1 MYKFSIVT
9 VEQMGVEDTAWLP
22 VQRERQQ

>member
-1 MYKFSIVT
+1 MCKFSNVT
-9 VEQMGVEDTAWLP
+9 VQQLGVEDTAWLA